1 MADVENYR
9 GWQIRTR
16 EANET
21 LSNKKLK
28 LWQKVHMVS
37 GAYAGLTLSGLRS
50 KHRHRFLNRISELNK
65 ILAQY
70 QLESFDDYQ
79 NIKSADLKQMIL
91 IGRKLAC
98 PTK

>member
-1 MADVENYR
+1 VADVETYR
-9 GWQIRTR
+9 DWQIRTR
-16 EANET
+16 EANEI

-28 LWQKVHMVS
+28 LWQKVHMVG